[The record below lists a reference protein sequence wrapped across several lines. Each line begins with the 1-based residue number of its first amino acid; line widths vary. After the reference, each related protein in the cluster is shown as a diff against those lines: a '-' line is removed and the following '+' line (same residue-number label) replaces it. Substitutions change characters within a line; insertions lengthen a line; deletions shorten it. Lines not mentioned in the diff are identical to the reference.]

1 MERFIKSWNTPRTR
15 QIVYIV
21 FMAIMLG
28 WVIFRFAMI
37 ISENKMD
44 VFNPSRGAA
53 QNGIPVNTI
62 VMQSQSGVLREPI
75 TVQNNRAYVSA
86 SRLDKLHR
94 GSRVGNG
101 EIMSISR
108 DIDLNSGMHIVR
120 TRGVSDGLQYA
131 EYKTDGYFVPL
142 YAIHNGTVMVAE
154 NNIATPRT
162 VTVIHTDAENA
173 MVDGLADGDIVI
185 LSKVDAGQSVKL
197 VK

>member
-15 QIVYIV
+15 HIVYIV

-75 TVQNNRAYVSA
+75 TVQNNHAYVSA

-101 EIMSISR
+101 EIVSISH